1 MTVKESKEKSGE
13 EGEGYNLDGI
23 LSELGSFGKYQLL
36 LLLLLAFRDSF
47 LAMCNF
53 NYVFTAP
60 EVPFRCEVPE
70 CDAVDSSFNA
80 SWTQYALTNASN
92 TCYRMAPYSGPL
104 LNESVHGAQWTAS
117 NSCSPEQFEIDKS
130 VACHRVVYENN
141 NSIAA
146 EFDLGCEPWKRTM
159 IGTVHNLGL
168 IISFVLSGF
177 ISDRYGRKVIIVG
190 TPLLVGVVGL
200 IKSFST
206 GYYMLL
212 VLEFIETAFGYGN
225 ASMVLSLEAVSQ
237 NGRVA
242 FSCLWDI
249 LSSVGTAFFGLI
261 AWKVPYWRHLLRAT
275 YAPLL
280 VAVFY
285 VFLVDEGVRWLLAHN
300 KKDEAIRVLNKVA
313 KVNNVTLS
321 NKAKEMMSTI
331 ALEKSK
337 TDESDDTPRLNTK
350 HLLSVLRSRTMLLR
364 MALMAACYFSVAF
377 VYTSAII
384 YSTNL
389 IGNKYLNFS
398 ALQLVAVP
406 TRIITAVTLNRF
418 GRKAPICFAYCLC
431 GICFIA
437 SAFVPKSLWWASVVL
452 YLMGKMCSSYGMFS
466 VHMVGLEVFPTT
478 TRNSLSNAAITVG
491 RIGGV
496 LAPQVPLLEKYMDGL
511 PSVVFGLVA
520 FVPAGLALLL
530 PDTSRSALPEDVREA
545 ERLDK
550 HEPEKV

>member
-1 MTVKESKEKSGE
+1 MCVCVSGCCSDADPCASASLLLQRAIQKMTVKESKEKSGE

-47 LAMCNF
+47 LAI
-53 NYVFTAP
+53 
-60 EVPFRCEVPE
+60 CEVPE

-146 EFDLGCEPWKRTM
+146 EPS
-159 IGTVHNLGL
+159 VA
-168 IISFVLSGF
+168 
-177 ISDRYGRKVIIVG
+177 YGRKVIIVG